1 MGQLCG
7 RESDQDPTP
16 NARVS
21 LPDFTSK
28 APHDKGKA
36 RQPQGI
42 AHQSSIRI
50 VTQDDDAPQY
60 ESIASVDALLQII
73 RQADCLK
80 LCGIPGAFN
89 ILKERH
95 FDIWI
100 DSNYQLNSDTRNA
113 IQLIAL
119 ICLQLGKATD
129 CNMTFYFTSYPN
141 TKSKNL
147 SDNSRNCLK
156 SLRDLWG
163 TDSWKGAVQ
172 LVAGASILETELG
185 IQKWLNNEENFAKG
199 ETEDEK
205 HVKLLGHVREKM
217 LPYWHGWHQ
226 RDLNAESLIRYHGS
240 AIFAAQKQPKSL
252 NSIRFIYER
261 SMGYYIRL
269 MKQSTADPSKDV
281 YPITNLFLLGSIMQP
296 TEIASIKKFHE
307 SEGNEMAKEAKKL
320 LRQQS
325 QQQAEVVKGQGT
337 QFQISSVLM
346 TKHLSQTA
354 VSGYIEIDNFATKE
368 NDINDLTSLDE
379 SEVLKCLL
387 SPKAIFKILNSHN
400 PLIDNLDF
408 ITKKEL
414 YSNIPLLGHNSIIT
428 VPTVKQ
434 LKDALHIEDL
444 SALPRADD
452 SDDEGYNGPIQ
463 TPAPVSVTIKAAPE

>member
-16 NARVS
+16 NARVP
-21 LPDFTSK
+21 LPDFNSK
-28 APHDKGKA
+28 APYDKSKETP
-36 RQPQGI
+36 PQGI

-73 RQADCLK
+73 DKQ
-80 LCGIPGAFN
+80 
-89 ILKERH
+89 
-95 FDIWI
+95 
-100 DSNYQLNSDTRNA
+100 T
-113 IQLIAL
+113 
-119 ICLQLGKATD
+119 
-129 CNMTFYFTSYPN
+129 
-141 TKSKNL
+141 
-147 SDNSRNCLK
+147 
-156 SLRDLWG
+156 
-163 TDSWKGAVQ
+163 GAVQ

-226 RDLNAESLIRYHGS
+226 RDLNAERLIQYHGS
-240 AIFAAQKQPKSL
+240 AIFAARKQPKSL

-261 SMGYYIRL
+261 SMGHYIRL
-269 MKQSTADPSKDV
+269 LKQSTADPSKDV

-296 TEIASIKKFHE
+296 TEIASIKKFQE
-307 SEGNEMAKEAKKL
+307 SEGNEMAGAAKKL
-320 LRQQS
+320 LRMQNQ

-346 TKHLSQTA
+346 TKHLSQAA
-354 VSGYIEIDNFATKE
+354 VSGYTEIDHFATKE
-368 NDINDLTSLDE
+368 NDINDLTFLDE

-400 PLIDNLDF
+400 PQVDNLDF
-408 ITKKEL
+408 STKKEL
-414 YSNIPLLGHNSIIT
+414 YSNIPRLGNDSIIT

-434 LKDALHIEDL
+434 LKDALYIEDIF
-444 SALPRADD
+444 ALPRADD
-452 SDDEGYNGPIQ
+452 SDDEDDNGPIQ
-463 TPAPVSVTIKAAPE
+463 TPAPVGVTIKAAPE